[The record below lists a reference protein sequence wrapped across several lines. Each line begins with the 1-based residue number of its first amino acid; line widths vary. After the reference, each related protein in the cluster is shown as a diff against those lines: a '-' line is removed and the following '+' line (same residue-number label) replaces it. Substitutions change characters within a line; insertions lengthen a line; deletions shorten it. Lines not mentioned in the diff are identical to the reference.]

1 MSDWLSIGGGA
12 LTARI
17 NPLGAELSSL
27 TDAQGREWMTDAD
40 PAFWA
45 GRSPLLFP
53 IVGALNGGTYRHKG
67 QEYALPQ
74 HGFAR
79 RRSFALID
87 SGADHAT
94 FQLTDDGD
102 SRAVYPFAFALDAEY
117 RIDGPSL
124 TIACTVTNTGDEP
137 MPASFGYHP
146 AIAWPLPGNADKDG
160 HDIAFDQPEPGL
172 LARLSSGLIAGHD
185 RPSPLIDGQILRL
198 GDALFQDDALIWDGL
213 ASRAVTYR
221 SPGGTTLRVEFP
233 DADKLGIWSK
243 PGARF
248 VCIEPWWGI
257 ADPVGFAGEIS
268 EKPGIYLLAPGE
280 ERRFAIRISI
290 VSTDRSS

>member
-1 MSDWLSIGGGA
+1 MSDWLTIGGGA

-27 TDAQGREWMTDAD
+27 TDAQGRERMTDAD
-40 PAFWA
+40 PAYWA

-53 IVGALNGGTYRHKG
+53 IVGALNGGTYRHLG
-67 QEYALPQ
+67 QEYPLPQ

-79 RRSFALID
+79 RRVFTLVD

-94 FQLTDDGD
+94 FRLTDDGD
-102 SRAVYPFAFALDAEY
+102 SRALYPFAFALDAEY
-117 RIDGPSL
+117 RIEGSSL
-124 TIACTVTNTGDEP
+124 SIACTVTNTGDEP

-146 AIAWPLPGNADKDG
+146 AFAWPLPGSADKDG
-160 HDIAFDQPEPGL
+160 HGIAFEQPEPAP
-172 LARLSSGLIAGHD
+172 LARLSGGLIAGHD
-185 RPSPLIDGQILRL
+185 RPSPLIDGQYLPL
-198 GDALFQDDALIWDGL
+198 SDALFQDDALIWDGL

-221 SPGGTTLRVEFP
+221 SPGGATLRVEFP

-243 PGARF
+243 HGARF

-257 ADPVGFAGEIS
+257 ADPAGFKGEIS
-268 EKPGIYLLAPGE
+268 EKPGILMLAPGE
-280 ERRFAIRISI
+280 HRRFSIRLILES
-290 VSTDRSS
+290 